1 MRTNIV
7 IDDELMDQVLKTT
20 GIRTKREA
28 VEMGLKALLQ
38 FRKQEDIRNFRGQFT
53 WEGDLEEMRRTR

>member
-28 VEMGLKALLQ
+28 VEMGLRSLLQ
-38 FRKQEDIRNFRGQFT
+38 LKKQEDIKDFRGKFT
-53 WEGDLEEMRRTR
+53 WEGDLGEMRKTR

>member
-7 IDDELMDQVLKTT
+7 IDDELMKQVLKTT

-28 VEMGLKALLQ
+28 VEMGLRALLQ
-38 FRKQEDIRNFRGQFT
+38 LKKQEDIKDFRGKFT
-53 WEGDLEEMRRTR
+53 WEGDLEDMRKTR

>member
-7 IDDELMDQVLKTT
+7 IDDELMSRVLEKT

-28 VEMGLKALLQ
+28 VDAGLRALLQ
-38 FRKQEDIRNFRGQFT
+38 LTNQEEIRNYRGKFT
-53 WEGDLEEMRRTR
+53 WDGDLGDMRRTR

>member
-28 VEMGLKALLQ
+28 VEMGLRVLLQ
-38 FRKQEDIRNFRGQFT
+38 LKKQEDIKDFRGKFT
-53 WEGDLEEMRRTR
+53 WEGDLEEMRKTR

>member
-7 IDDELMDQVLKTT
+7 IDDELMDEVLAQT

-28 VEMGLKALLQ
+28 VEMGLRALLQ
-38 FRKQEDIRNFRGQFT
+38 LKQQEDIRNFRGKFT
-53 WEGDLEEMRRTR
+53 WQGDLEEMRSDR

>member
-7 IDDELMDQVLKTT
+7 IDDELMNEDLTQT

-28 VEMGLKALLQ
+28 VEMGLRALLQ
-38 FRKQEDIRNFRGQFT
+38 LKKQEEIRNYRGKFA
-53 WEGDLEEMRRTR
+53 WDGDLDEMRKTR

>member
-7 IDDELMDQVLKTT
+7 IDDELMKQVLKTT

-28 VEMGLKALLQ
+28 VEMGLRALLQ
-38 FRKQEDIRNFRGQFT
+38 LKKQEDIKDFRGKFT
-53 WEGDLEEMRRTR
+53 WEGDLEEMRKTR